1 MKYMTDQEIKILWEE
16 FHVPRNIQK
25 HMEKVAEIAVRIGKK
40 LIDRKIYVDLKLLRQ
55 AGLVHDLA
63 KIIACFDNLN
73 SFEDSVK
80 VCDLEVWNK
89 LKERYDGMTDPE
101 ITALVLNQYNE
112 SKLADIV
119 RKHHFTSVIEPG
131 NEPKTWEEKVLYYA
145 DKLVMHDKEVSLKQ
159 RLRDLDKR
167 YSVSGNVPDNIKEAK
182 KRAAQIEKEIEEKLH
197 QAV

>member
-1 MKYMTDQEIKILWEE
+1 MPK
-16 FHVPRNIQK
+16 NIQK
-25 HMEKVAEIAVRIGKK
+25 HMEKVSEIAVRLGKK
-40 LIDRKIYVDLKLLRQ
+40 LIDRGVPVDLKLLRQ

-89 LKERYDGMTDPE
+89 LKERYEGMTDPE
-101 ITALVLNQYNE
+101 ITALVLNQYSEN
-112 SKLADIV
+112 KLADIV
-119 RKHHFTSVIEPG
+119 RKHHFTSVVEPG

-145 DKLVMHDKEVSLKQ
+145 DKLVMHDKEVTLKQ

-167 YSVSGNVPDNIKEAK
+167 YSANEDIPDNIKEAK
-182 KRAAQIEKEIEEKLH
+182 RRATQIEKEIEGKLN
-197 QAV
+197 QTV